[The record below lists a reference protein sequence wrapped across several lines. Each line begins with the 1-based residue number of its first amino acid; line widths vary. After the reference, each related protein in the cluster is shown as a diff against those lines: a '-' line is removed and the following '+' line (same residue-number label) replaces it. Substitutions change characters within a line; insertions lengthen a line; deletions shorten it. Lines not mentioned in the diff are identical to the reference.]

1 MCEGRLPRPERRRR
15 TEQRIVACARDLFAD
30 RGFERTTIRAVA
42 RSAGV
47 DPALVMQYFG
57 SKQELFGAAIRASPD
72 PVFAGEPG
80 QLAGFL
86 LDILR
91 GKLNDSGQ
99 ERMAM
104 LRSML
109 THPAAAEHAR
119 ENLGRQSQQLAAMVP
134 VADAQLRAALIFS
147 LMLGIR
153 IGRDLLKLDPL
164 AGADDGQVL
173 DLMRPVFEALAGD
186 TGSR

>member
-1 MCEGRLPRPERRRR
+1 MSEDRLPRPEQRRR

-57 SKQELFGAAIRASPD
+57 SKQGLFSAAIRASPD

-119 ENLGRQSQQLAAMVP
+119 ENLGRQGQQLAAMLP
-134 VADAQLRAALIFS
+134 TADAQLRAALIFS

-164 AGADDGQVL
+164 AGAAAGQVL
-173 DLMRPVFEALAGD
+173 DLMHPVFEALASD